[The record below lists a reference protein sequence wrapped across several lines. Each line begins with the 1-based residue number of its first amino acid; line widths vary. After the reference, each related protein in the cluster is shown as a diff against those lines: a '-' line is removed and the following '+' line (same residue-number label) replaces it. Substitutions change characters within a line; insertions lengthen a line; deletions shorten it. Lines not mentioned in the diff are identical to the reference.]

1 MKNQW
6 IILLFIL
13 FSLPLPAQSV
23 RTQELEK
30 QKKTLLNEIENT
42 NKLLNENKRTI
53 NNVLNRLSLV
63 TQQINSRKQLMEI
76 LEKEIKNLDE
86 EIQLKELQVNDLK
99 KKLHLKKENYAVSI
113 QKMYKQKNNQEQL
126 LFILSANH
134 ITQSFRRMLYL
145 REYANWRKKQASEI
159 IAQQNKIT
167 VEKETL
173 EKNKKEKEM
182 LANVR
187 KNEEEQLHREE
198 IVRKSEVAGLQK
210 DRKKLQAIIEKKKKQ
225 ADVLN
230 RELEK
235 IIAEE
240 IVSAQIIVKSQPN
253 KGKKAEVAAGFAM
266 TKEEQTLSANFANN
280 KGKLP
285 FPLKGNYKIVEH
297 FGIHQYR
304 NLKNVQFNSNG
315 IKIKTTAGNTAKAV
329 FDGTVSRV
337 FVVPGYQTSVIIRHG
352 NYLTLYSSLE
362 QVYVKRGNSVKTGQD
377 IGKIYTDTEDN
388 STILY
393 FELREGQKKLNP
405 ELWLYK

>member
-6 IILLFIL
+6 IIFLFIL
-13 FSLPLPAQSV
+13 LPFSLSAQSV

-42 NKLLNENKRTI
+42 NKLLNKNKRTI
-53 NNVLNRLSLV
+53 NNVLNQLSLV
-63 TQQINSRKQLMEI
+63 TQQIDSRKQLLEI
-76 LEKEIKNLDE
+76 LDKEIKILDQ
-86 EIQLKELQVNDLK
+86 EIQLKELQVNDLE
-99 KKLHLKKENYAVSI
+99 KKLHLKKENYAISI
-113 QKMYKQKNNQEQL
+113 QKMYKQKNNREQL
-126 LFILSANH
+126 LFILSADH

-159 IAQQNKIT
+159 VAQQNKIT
-167 VEKETL
+167 AEKENL
-173 EKNKKEKEM
+173 EKKKKEKEM
-182 LANVR
+182 SANVR
-187 KNEEEQLHREE
+187 KNEEEQLYREE
-198 IVRKSEVAGLQK
+198 IVRRNEVAGLQK
-210 DRKKLQAIIEKKKKQ
+210 DSKKLQAIIEKKKKQ
-225 ADVLN
+225 ADALN

-253 KGKKAEVAAGFAM
+253 KEKKVDVATGFAM
-266 TKEEQTLSANFANN
+266 TKEEQTLSAKFANN

-315 IKIKTTAGNTAKAV
+315 IKIKTTAGNTAKAI
-329 FDGTVSRV
+329 FDGIVSRI
-337 FVVPGYQTSVIIRHG
+337 FIVPGYQTSVIIRHG

-362 QVYVKRGNSVKTGQD
+362 QVYVKRGDPVKTGQD
-377 IGKIYTDTEDN
+377 VGKIYTDTDDN

-405 ELWLYK
+405 ELWFYK